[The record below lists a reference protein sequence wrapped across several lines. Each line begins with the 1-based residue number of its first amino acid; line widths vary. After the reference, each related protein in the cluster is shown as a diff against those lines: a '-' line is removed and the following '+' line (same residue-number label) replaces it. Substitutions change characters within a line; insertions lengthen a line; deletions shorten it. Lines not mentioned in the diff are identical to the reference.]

1 MGTGGNFQAEK
12 NMIVYGNIDLHEELK
27 IPASVT
33 TLVII
38 YNFL

>member
-1 MGTGGNFQAEK
+1 MKLHGS
-12 NMIVYGNIDLHEELK
+12 IDLHKEFK

-38 YNFL
+38 YNFCKYVNIFKI